1 MVASV
6 TDRPYGENWW
16 LASDGMWYPPEAR
29 PGEPAPPPPSM
40 GREPTDRRPLSSG
53 LTTTLQWLLLA
64 SGLLSLATAVAVIS
78 ENSNLDADRVRR
90 SIDVFEALGSAGFL
104 LSILTLAGL
113 AGAILMI
120 IWLFQAYGAAM
131 RRGPTGTTWSQGW
144 AIGAWFI
151 PFGNLIIPKLVVNEL
166 DLISHPDADPEPIGD
181 RWRGGPMLQAGH
193 WWWGL
198 TLISGIMFTAGYGIV
213 LEQID
218 SFGLVER
225 TYRAGMW
232 VLAAG
237 LVAGVGAAVTGAM
250 LVRDIGKRLTG

>member
-1 MVASV
+1 V
-6 TDRPYGENWW
+6 TERPYGENWW
-16 LASDGMWYPPEAR
+16 LASDGKWYPPEAR

-40 GREPTDRRPLSSG
+40 NPDGPGLRSLSSS
-53 LTTTLQWLLLA
+53 LTTTLQWTLLT
-64 SGLLSLATAVAVIS
+64 SGVLSLTTAVAVIS

-90 SIDVFEALGSAGFL
+90 SIDVFEALGTAGFL

-113 AGAILMI
+113 AAGILMI
-120 IWLFQAYGAAM
+120 VWLFQAYGVAR

-151 PFGNLIIPKLVVNEL
+151 PFGNLVIPKLVVNEL
-166 DLISHPDADPEPIGD
+166 DLMSHPDAGPEPIGD
-181 RWRGGPMLQAGH
+181 RWRDGPMLPASH

-198 TLISGIMFTAGYGIV
+198 MLMSGIMFPAGYGIV

-237 LVAGVGAAVTGAM
+237 LVAGVGAAATGAM
-250 LVRDIGKRLTG
+250 VVRDIGKRLTG